1 MDNKEITKSSH
12 RYEPAHHGRKIVQRT
27 IGQKV
32 SRVRDGNGSKIRKQC
47 TLYGTFLKRKNK

>member
-27 IGQKV
+27 TGQKAGT
-32 SRVRDGNGSKIRKQC
+32 VREGNGPKIRKQC
-47 TLYGTFLKRKNK
+47 TLYGTFLKTKNK